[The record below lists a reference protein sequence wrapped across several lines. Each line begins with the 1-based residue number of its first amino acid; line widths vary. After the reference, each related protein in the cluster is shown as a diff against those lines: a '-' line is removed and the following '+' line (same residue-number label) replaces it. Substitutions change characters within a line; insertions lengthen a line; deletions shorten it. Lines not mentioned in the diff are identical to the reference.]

1 MRFRTFLLTAAGA
14 AALTSLG
21 AAAPAFAE
29 DAVQRQSQ
37 GDPHDHAA
45 RDAGAYEVD
54 EVVVRALPLGRAG
67 DDVGSHVALL
77 SGDDLVHRRQSTL
90 GDTLNSIPG
99 VNSDTFG
106 GGASRPVVRGQTSPR
121 VKVLSE
127 GAGLMDASEVSPDHA
142 VSGEPLLLE
151 GVEILR
157 GPAALL
163 YGGGAIG
170 GAVNLLDK
178 KIPTR
183 VPANG
188 GEGVAEYRRG
198 SVDNEEAGVVGM
210 TVGAGNF
217 AVRVEAAARKSDD
230 YKVPGWDEPRLDGSY
245 NETSTA
251 TLGASWIGSR
261 GYLGAAYTEQTSRYG
276 LAGHSHEYEG
286 CHPHGDHLH
295 CGDGHDHGHDDDH
308 GHGDDDH
315 GHEHEGDHDHAAP
328 EVRLK
333 SRRVDLR
340 GELRDPLPGIE
351 NVRLR
356 AGYTDYEHSELEE
369 GVVSTTF
376 TNKGYDGRI
385 EAQHRE
391 IAGFKGVV
399 GLQLSKS
406 DFAAVGEESFLAPS
420 TTKNTGLFVMEEYE
434 IGLWHLEGALRQE
447 WQEASAIGLPDV
459 EHKPF
464 SISGSAVWHF
474 TPGWSGAVSL
484 SRSQRAP
491 SAQELYADGVHLA
504 TNTYEIGDAALD
516 VETAN
521 SIELTLRKTEGPLTG
536 SVSAYHYV
544 YDDYIFARTL
554 DQYEDFRLIRY
565 SQADATFTGIEGE
578 LTQQFTPWLSGT
590 VFGDYVEGELKGD
603 GGNLPRIPAARAGV
617 RLAAF
622 QGPWSGD
629 VEYSRTFKQ
638 TDIAAFETETPGYDM
653 VNATVAYDVD
663 LGPVRSQIF
672 LRGTNLLDETAFNHA
687 SFLAET
693 APLRG
698 RNLTVGVR
706 ARF

>member
-1 MRFRTFLLTAAGA
+1 MRALRLQTFLLTAAGA
-14 AALTSLG
+14 AALSTS
-21 AAAPAFAE
+21 AFAA
-29 DAVQRQSQ
+29 DDVIQTAHQ
-37 GDPHDHAA
+37 
-45 RDAGAYEVD
+45 D
-54 EVVVRALPLGRAG
+54 EPTEIADVVVRALPLGRAG

-77 SGDDLVHRRQSTL
+77 SGDELVHRRQSTL
-90 GDTLNSIPG
+90 GDTLSSIPG

-106 GGASRPVVRGQTSPR
+106 GGASRPVVRGQAAPR

-142 VSGEPLLLE
+142 ISGEPLLLE
-151 GVEILR
+151 GIEILR
-157 GPAALL
+157 GPSALL

-188 GEGVAEYRRG
+188 GEGVVEYRRG
-198 SVDNEEAGVVGM
+198 SVDNEEAGVVGL

-217 AVRVEAAARKSDD
+217 AVRVEAAARKADD
-230 YKVPGWDEPRLDGSY
+230 YKVPDWDEPRLDGSY

-251 TLGASWIGSR
+251 TLGASYIGSR

-276 LAGHSHEYEG
+276 LAGHTHEYQG

-295 CGDGHDHGHDDDH
+295 CGGHDDHDHDGHDHEEGE
-308 GHGDDDH
+308 
-315 GHEHEGDHDHAAP
+315 EHDHDHGVP

-333 SRRVDLR
+333 SRRLDLR

-356 AGYTDYEHSELEE
+356 AGYTDYQHQELEE

-376 TNKGYDGRI
+376 TNEGYDGRI
-385 EAQHRE
+385 EAQHKP

-434 IGLWHLEGALRQE
+434 LGDWHLEGALRQE
-447 WQEASAIGLPDV
+447 WQEASALGLPDA

-474 TPGWSGAVSL
+474 MPGWSGAVSL

-504 TNTYEIGDAALD
+504 TNTYEMGDAGLD

-521 SIELTLRKTEGPLTG
+521 ALELTLRKTAGSTTA

-554 DQYEDFRLIRY
+554 DQFEDFRLIQY
-565 SQADATFTGIEGE
+565 SQADATFTGLEGE
-578 LTQQFTPWLSGT
+578 VRQQLTPWLSAS
-590 VFGDYVEGELKGD
+590 VFGDYVRGELKGD
-603 GGNLPRIPAARAGV
+603 GGNLPRIPAARLGV
-617 RLAAF
+617 RAEAF
-622 QGPWSGD
+622 AGPWSGD

-638 TDIAAFETETPGYDM
+638 NDIAAFESETPGYNM
-653 VNATVAYDVD
+653 VNATVAYDVE
-663 LGPVRSQIF
+663 LAGVKSQVF
-672 LRGTNLLDETAFNHA
+672 LRGTNLLDELALNHA

-693 APLRG
+693 APQRG
-698 RNLTVGVR
+698 RNLVLGVR

>member
-1 MRFRTFLLTAAGA
+1 MRALRLQTLLLTAAGA
-14 AALTSLG
+14 AALSSN
-21 AAAPAFAE
+21 AFAADE
-29 DAVQRQSQ
+29 MIQTAQQD
-37 GDPHDHAA
+37 DPTEIAD
-45 RDAGAYEVD
+45 
-54 EVVVRALPLGRAG
+54 VVVRALPLGRAG

-77 SGDDLVHRRQSTL
+77 SGDELVHRRQSTL
-90 GDTLNSIPG
+90 GDTLSGIPG

-106 GGASRPVVRGQTSPR
+106 GGASRPVVRGQAAPR

-142 VSGEPLLLE
+142 ISGEPLLLE
-151 GVEILR
+151 GIEILR

-178 KIPTR
+178 KVPTR
-183 VPANG
+183 VPTDG
-188 GEGVAEYRRG
+188 GEGVAEVRLG

-217 AVRVEAAARKSDD
+217 AVRVEAAARKTDD
-230 YKVPGWDEPRLDGSY
+230 YKVPDQAEPRLDGSY

-276 LAGHSHEYEG
+276 LAGHEHEFEG
-286 CHPHGDHLH
+286 CHPHDEELH
-295 CGDGHDHGHDDDH
+295 CDADDGHDHGSDGEE
-308 GHGDDDH
+308 GHGV
-315 GHEHEGDHDHAAP
+315 P

-356 AGYTDYEHSELEE
+356 AGYTDYQHQELEE

-376 TNKGYDGRI
+376 TNEGYDGRI

-420 TTKNTGLFVMEEYE
+420 TTKNTGLFVMEERE
-434 IGLWHLEGALRQE
+434 LGDWHFEGALRQE
-447 WQEASAIGLPDV
+447 WQEASALGLADT

-474 TPGWSGAVSL
+474 MPGWSGAVSL

-504 TNTYEIGDAALD
+504 TNTYEMGDSSLD

-521 SIELTLRKTEGPLTG
+521 ALELTLRKTTG
-536 SVSAYHYV
+536 STTASISAYHYV

-554 DQYEDFRLIRY
+554 DQFEDFRLIRY
-565 SQADATFTGIEGE
+565 SQADATFTGLEGE
-578 LTQQFTPWLSGT
+578 VRQQLTPWLSAT
-590 VFGDYVEGELKGD
+590 VFGDYVRGELKGD
-603 GGNLPRIPAARAGV
+603 GGNLPRIPAARVGV
-617 RLAAF
+617 RAEAF
-622 QGPWSGD
+622 SGPWSGD

-638 TDIAAFETETPGYDM
+638 DDIAAFESETPGYNM

-663 LGPVRSQIF
+663 LAGVKSQVF
-672 LRGTNLLDETAFNHA
+672 LRGTNLLDELAFNHA

-693 APLRG
+693 APQRG
-698 RNLTVGVR
+698 RNLVVGVR

>member
-1 MRFRTFLLTAAGA
+1 MRLQTLLLSAAGA
-14 AALTSLG
+14 AVLSGLALAG
-21 AAAPAFAE
+21 PALAE
-29 DAVQRQSQ
+29 DAAQSQ
-37 GDPHDHAA
+37 KSQADPHDHAT
-45 RDAGAYEVD
+45 EVE

-67 DDVGSHVALL
+67 HDVGSHVALL

-90 GDTLNSIPG
+90 GDTLSGIPG

-106 GGASRPVVRGQTSPR
+106 GGASRPVVRGQASPR

-142 VSGEPLLLE
+142 ISGEPLLLE

-183 VPANG
+183 IPANG

-198 SVDNEEAGVVGM
+198 SVDNEEAGVVGL
-210 TVGAGNF
+210 TAGAGNF
-217 AVRVEAAARKSDD
+217 AVRVEAAARKADD
-230 YKVPGWDEPRLDGSY
+230 YKVPDWDEPRLDGSY

-251 TLGASWIGSR
+251 TLGASWIGAR

-276 LAGHSHEYEG
+276 LAGHAHEFEA
-286 CHPHGDHLH
+286 CHPDGDHLH
-295 CGDGHDHGHDDDH
+295 CDSHDGHDHGSHDAEEGED
-308 GHGDDDH
+308 GHGV
-315 GHEHEGDHDHAAP
+315 P

-351 NVRLR
+351 NIRLR
-356 AGYTDYEHSELEE
+356 AGYTDYEHSELED
-369 GVVSTTF
+369 GAVSTTF
-376 TNKGYDGRI
+376 TNEGYDGRV
-385 EAQHRE
+385 EVQHKE
-391 IAGFKGVV
+391 VAGLRGVV

-406 DFAAVGEESFLAPS
+406 DFAAIGEESFLAPS

-434 IGLWHLEGALRQE
+434 LGLWHLEGALRQE
-447 WQEASAIGLPDV
+447 WQEASALGLPDV

-464 SISGSAVWHF
+464 SLSGSAVWHF
-474 TPGWSGAVSL
+474 TPGWSGALSL

-504 TNTYEIGDAALD
+504 TNTFEIGDAGLH

-521 SIELTLRKTEGPLTG
+521 AVELTLRKNEGSLTG

-554 DQYEDFRLIRY
+554 DQFEDFRLIRY
-565 SQADATFTGIEGE
+565 SQADATFTGVEGE
-578 LTQQFTPWLSGT
+578 LTQRFTPWLSGT
-590 VFGDYVEGELKGD
+590 VFGDYVRGELKGA

-617 RLAAF
+617 RLEAF
-622 QGPWSGD
+622 SGPWSGD
-629 VEYSRTFKQ
+629 VEYARTFKQ
-638 TDIAAFETETPGYDM
+638 ADIAAFESETPGYDM
-653 VNATVAYDVD
+653 INATVAYDVD

-698 RNLTVGVR
+698 RNLSVGIR

>member
-1 MRFRTFLLTAAGA
+1 MRALRLQTLLLTAVGA
-14 AALTSLG
+14 AALSTT
-21 AAAPAFAE
+21 AFAQTAPQTTSPDE
-29 DAVQRQSQ
+29 
-37 GDPHDHAA
+37 PT
-45 RDAGAYEVD
+45 EVAD
-54 EVVVRALPLGRAG
+54 VVVRALPLGRAG

-77 SGDDLVHRRQSTL
+77 SGDELVHRRQSTL
-90 GDTLNSIPG
+90 GDTLSGIPG

-106 GGASRPVVRGQTSPR
+106 GGASRPVVRGQAAPR

-142 VSGEPLLLE
+142 ISGEPLLLE
-151 GVEILR
+151 GIEILR
-157 GPAALL
+157 GPSALL

-178 KIPTR
+178 KVPTR
-183 VPANG
+183 VPANN
-188 GEGVAEYRRG
+188 GEGVVEYRRG

-217 AVRVEAAARKSDD
+217 AVRVEAAARKADD
-230 YKVPGWDEPRLDGSY
+230 YKVPDQAEPRLDGSY

-251 TLGASWIGSR
+251 TLGASYIGSR

-276 LAGHSHEYEG
+276 LAGHEHEFEG
-286 CHPHGDHLH
+286 CHPHGDTLH
-295 CGDGHDHGHDDDH
+295 CGAHDG
-308 GHGDDDH
+308 GD
-315 GHEHEGDHDHAAP
+315 DHDHDHDEEGHGMP

-356 AGYTDYEHSELEE
+356 AGYTDYQHQELEE

-376 TNKGYDGRI
+376 TNEGYDSRI

-434 IGLWHLEGALRQE
+434 LGDWHFEGALRQE
-447 WQEASAIGLPDV
+447 WQQASALALPDAD
-459 EHKPF
+459 HSPF

-474 TPGWSGAVSL
+474 MPGWSGAVSL

-504 TNTYEIGDAALD
+504 TNTFEMGDANLK

-521 SIELTLRKTEGPLTG
+521 ALELTLRKTTGSTTG
-536 SVSAYHYV
+536 SVSAYHYI

-554 DQYEDFRLIRY
+554 DQFEAFRLIRY
-565 SQADATFTGIEGE
+565 SQSDATFTGLEGE
-578 LTQQFTPWLSGT
+578 VRQQLTPWLSAT
-590 VFGDYVEGELKGD
+590 VFGDYVRGQLKGD
-603 GGNLPRIPAARAGV
+603 GGSLPRIPAARVGV
-617 RLAAF
+617 RAEAF
-622 QGPWSGD
+622 SGPWSGD

-638 TDIAAFETETPGYDM
+638 NDIAAFERETPGFNM

-663 LGPVRSQIF
+663 LGGMKSQVF
-672 LRGTNLLDETAFNHA
+672 LRGTNLLDELAFNHA
-687 SFLAET
+687 SFLAEV
-693 APLRG
+693 APQRG
-698 RNLTVGVR
+698 RNLVVGVR

>member
-1 MRFRTFLLTAAGA
+1 MRFQTLLLSAAGA
-14 AALTSLG
+14 AALSGLALAG
-21 AAAPAFAE
+21 PAVAE
-29 DAVQRQSQ
+29 DAIQTQA
-37 GDPHDHAA
+37 DPHDHAT
-45 RDAGAYEVD
+45 EVE

-178 KIPTR
+178 KVPTR

-217 AVRVEAAARKSDD
+217 AVRVEAAARKTDD

-276 LAGHSHEYEG
+276 LSGHTHEYEG

-295 CGDGHDHGHDDDH
+295 CGGHDDHDHDDHGDHDDGHDHDHDDH
-308 GHGDDDH
+308 GV
-315 GHEHEGDHDHAAP
+315 P

-356 AGYTDYEHSELEE
+356 AGYTDYRHDELEHGE
-369 GVVSTTF
+369 VSTTF
-376 TNKGYDGRI
+376 TNEGYDGRL
-385 EAQHRE
+385 EVQHKE
-391 IAGFKGVV
+391 VAGLRGVV

-406 DFAAVGEESFLAPS
+406 DFAAIGEESFLAPS

-447 WQEASAIGLPDV
+447 WQEASALGLPDV

-464 SISGSAVWHF
+464 SVSGAAVWHF
-474 TPGWSGAVSL
+474 TPGWSGALSL

-504 TNTYEIGDAALD
+504 TNTYEIGDAGLD

-521 SIELTLRKTEGPLTG
+521 AVELTLRKNEGPLTG

-554 DQYEDFRLIRY
+554 DQFEDFRLIQY

-578 LTQQFTPWLSGT
+578 LTQAFTPWLSGT
-590 VFGDYVEGELKGD
+590 VFGDYVRGELKGA
-603 GGNLPRIPAARAGV
+603 GGNLPRIPAARVGV
-617 RLAAF
+617 RLEAF
-622 QGPWSGD
+622 HGPWSGD
-629 VEYSRTFKQ
+629 VEYARTFKQ
-638 TDIAAFETETPGYDM
+638 ADIAAFETETPGYDM
-653 VNATVAYDVD
+653 VNATLAYDVD

-687 SFLAET
+687 SFLADT

-698 RNLTVGVR
+698 RNVTVGIR

>member
-1 MRFRTFLLTAAGA
+1 MRALRLQTLLLTAAGA
-14 AALTSLG
+14 AALSTT
-21 AAAPAFAE
+21 AFAA
-29 DAVQRQSQ
+29 DDVIQTAQQD
-37 GDPHDHAA
+37 DPTEIAD
-45 RDAGAYEVD
+45 
-54 EVVVRALPLGRAG
+54 VVVRALPLGRAG

-77 SGDDLVHRRQSTL
+77 SGDELVHRRQSTL
-90 GDTLNSIPG
+90 GDTLSGIPG

-106 GGASRPVVRGQTSPR
+106 GGASRPVVRGQAAPR

-142 VSGEPLLLE
+142 ISGEPLLLE
-151 GVEILR
+151 GIEILR
-157 GPAALL
+157 GPSALL

-183 VPANG
+183 APANG
-188 GEGVAEYRRG
+188 GEGVAEFRLG

-217 AVRVEAAARKSDD
+217 AVRVEAAARKTDD
-230 YKVPGWDEPRLDGSY
+230 YKVPDQAEPRLDGSY

-276 LAGHSHEYEG
+276 LAGHEHEFEG
-286 CHPHGDHLH
+286 CHPHDEELH
-295 CGDGHDHGHDDDH
+295 CDADDGHDHGGDGEE
-308 GHGDDDH
+308 GHGV
-315 GHEHEGDHDHAAP
+315 P

-356 AGYTDYEHSELEE
+356 AGYTDYQHQELEE

-376 TNKGYDGRI
+376 TNEGYDGRI

-420 TTKNTGLFVMEEYE
+420 TTKNTGLFVMEERE
-434 IGLWHLEGALRQE
+434 LGDWHFEGALRQE
-447 WQEASAIGLPDV
+447 WQEASALDLPDA

-474 TPGWSGAVSL
+474 MPGWSGAMSL

-504 TNTYEIGDAALD
+504 TNTYEMGDASLD

-521 SIELTLRKTEGPLTG
+521 ALELTLRKTAGSTTA
-536 SVSAYHYV
+536 SVSAYHYI

-554 DQYEDFRLIRY
+554 DQFEDFRLIRY
-565 SQADATFTGIEGE
+565 SQADATFTGLEGE
-578 LTQQFTPWLSGT
+578 VRQQLTPWLSAT
-590 VFGDYVEGELKGD
+590 VFGDYVRGELKGD
-603 GGNLPRIPAARAGV
+603 GGNLPRIPAARVGV
-617 RLAAF
+617 HAEAF
-622 QGPWSGD
+622 SGPWSGD

-638 TDIAAFETETPGYDM
+638 DDIAAFESETPGYNM

-663 LGPVRSQIF
+663 LAGVKSQVF
-672 LRGTNLLDETAFNHA
+672 LRGTNLLDELAFNHA

-693 APLRG
+693 APQRG
-698 RNLTVGVR
+698 RNLVVGVR